1 MEIMCDV
8 LEVVSS
14 GTERPTH
21 IINRANISWRVLNN
35 CLRNLISKELVSKVN
50 DGKRDIYQLT
60 EQGYS
65 VLHQYKD
72 LRSRLLNADRI
83 LTHDM
88 SRDF

>member
-1 MEIMCDV
+1 MEVMCDV

-21 IINRANISWRVLNN
+21 IINRANISWKVLNN
-35 CLRNLISKELVSKVN
+35 CLRTLISRDLIAKVN

-65 VLHQYKD
+65 VLHMYKD
-72 LRSRLLNADRI
+72 LRSRLQSANRV
-83 LTHDM
+83 LTNDFA
-88 SRDF
+88 RDF